1 MELFCTVS
9 YYFFNYKFNLKNSDP
24 KALALKG
31 NVFMACSIVCGEDV
45 LNIWLQCGDILIFL
59 FNEHDF

>member
-9 YYFFNYKFNLKNSDP
+9 YYFFNYKFNP

-31 NVFMACSIVCGEDV
+31 NVFMACSTVCGVDV
-45 LNIWLQCGDILIFL
+45 GYIWLQCGDILIFL